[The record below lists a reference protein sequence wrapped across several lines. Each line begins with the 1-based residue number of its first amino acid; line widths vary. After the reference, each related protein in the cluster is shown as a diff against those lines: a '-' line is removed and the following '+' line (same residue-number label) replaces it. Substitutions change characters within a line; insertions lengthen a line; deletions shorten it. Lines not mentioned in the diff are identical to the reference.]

1 MNGTFP
7 LILLGI
13 LAAILLAA
21 SVFDLKSRTIPNGL
35 NLVIALLA
43 IPYWWSIGL
52 DFWPGAAMQIGV
64 AALVFGL
71 FAIAFAIGA
80 MGGGD
85 VKLIAAIALWLP
97 WQGVLM
103 LLVIM
108 SIAGGALTAA
118 MLIRQR
124 LARREGA
131 IEVPYGVAIAFG
143 GLWLIAQRFL
153 YQFG

>member
-52 DFWPGAAMQIGV
+52 DFWPGAGMQIGV